1 MSAAPKPNA
10 VQQLT
15 GAVKNRV
22 LTYAQV
28 RYPALA
34 GSLVRSIT
42 SGGSKK
48 KKTTNTGSQGD
59 VVKQAAPQG
68 RYAPQ
73 GNGRTNGIVAAQ
85 AAAAP
90 LTYPSYGR
98 GTR

>member
-1 MSAAPKPNA
+1 MNAAPKQN
-10 VQQLT
+10 VVERLT

-22 LTYAQV
+22 MTYAQV

-34 GSLVRSIT
+34 GSVVRSIT

-48 KKTTNTGSQGD
+48 KKATNTGSQGD

>member
-10 VQQLT
+10 AQQLT
-15 GAVKNRV
+15 GAVNNRV

-48 KKTTNTGSQGD
+48 KATSDGGHGVASHTD
-59 VVKQAAPQG
+59 QG

-90 LTYPSYGR
+90 LPR
-98 GTR
+98 

>member
-15 GAVKNRV
+15 GAVNNRV
-22 LTYAQV
+22 MTYAQV

-48 KKTTNTGSQGD
+48 KATSDGGHGVASHTD
-59 VVKQAAPQG
+59 QG

-73 GNGRTNGIVAAQ
+73 GNGRTNGVVAAQ
-85 AAAAP
+85 AAAPP
-90 LTYPSYGR
+90 LPR
-98 GTR
+98 

>member
-1 MSAAPKPNA
+1 MSGVWKSNA

-34 GSLVRSIT
+34 GSLLRSIT

-48 KKTTNTGSQGD
+48 KATSC
-59 VVKQAAPQG
+59 
-68 RYAPQ
+68 
-73 GNGRTNGIVAAQ
+73 
-85 AAAAP
+85 
-90 LTYPSYGR
+90 
-98 GTR
+98 

>member
-15 GAVKNRV
+15 GAVNNRV
-22 LTYAQV
+22 MTYAQV

-48 KKTTNTGSQGD
+48 KATSDGGHGVASHTD
-59 VVKQAAPQG
+59 QG

-73 GNGRTNGIVAAQ
+73 GNGRTNGVVAAQ

-90 LTYPSYGR
+90 LPR
-98 GTR
+98 